1 MGPAVRFSLAIFTFL
16 ITGLTMPVAFAD
28 DDDDHEALL
37 TADWPQVVQ
46 SRLEELELPGDAL
59 SLAAVPL
66 DGPGQARFVNAN
78 RVMNPGSTMKL
89 LTTYAALELLGPT
102 FKWHTRV
109 YTNGKVKGDV
119 LEGDLILVGSG
130 DPKLTEERL
139 WKLMRDLRAY
149 GIRAVHG
156 DLVLDGSYFRMPA
169 GGLPY
174 FDDDGGD
181 DYAPYLVRPDA
192 LLTNLNVFHVQMMG
206 RPDRVQAWVEPVTD
220 KVLLNNQLTRS
231 DSRYCPSGHH
241 LKAIPERRDDGLYVI
256 TLTGSLPEGCKASQ
270 YLSLMDQGDYTAA
283 LLRGLWRQLGG
294 EITGETR
301 FGRLP
306 KGASLLATSSSPDLV
321 TMVRD
326 INKWSSNIM
335 ARQLYLNIG
344 AQHRLAEDSDDLAA
358 ANRTV
363 REWMGLKGMNPDKV
377 VLDNGAGLSRRA
389 RISPMEQIKMLRQAW
404 RSPFAAELIASLPL
418 VAMDGTMHNRL
429 RDTGLRGEGHI
440 KTGSLTNVRAVA
452 GFTRDRDNTTWAV
465 SAIINTPAA
474 WKSQAVLDDVLEAV
488 GAQPYTNAPTI
499 SRSDNH
505 PGRNAPGG

>member
-1 MGPAVRFSLAIFTFL
+1 
-16 ITGLTMPVAFAD
+16 MPN
-28 DDDDHEALL
+28 
-37 TADWPQVVQ
+37 ADWPLAIQ
-46 SRLEELELPGDAL
+46 SRLQELNLPDDAL
-59 SLAAVPL
+59 ALAAVPL
-66 DGPGQARFVNAN
+66 DGPGQARFVNAD

-109 YTNGKVKGDV
+109 YTNGEVKGDV
-119 LEGDLILVGSG
+119 LEGDLILVGAG

-156 DLVLDGSYFRMPA
+156 DLVLDGGYFRLPED
-169 GGLPY
+169 GLPR

-181 DYAPYLVRPDA
+181 PHAPYLVRPDA
-192 LLTNLNVFHVQMMG
+192 LLTNLNVFHIQMMG

-231 DSRYCPSGHH
+231 NSRYCPSGHH
-241 LKAIPERRDDGLYVI
+241 LKAVPERREDGLYVI

-270 YLSLMDQGDYTAA
+270 YLSLMDQGDYTGA

-335 ARQLYLNIG
+335 ARQLYLTIG
-344 AQHRLAEDSDDLAA
+344 AEHRLAEDSDDLAA

-363 REWMGLKGMNPDKV
+363 REWMALKGMDPDKV
-377 VLDNGAGLSRRA
+377 VLDNGAGLSRQA
-389 RISPMEQIKMLRQAW
+389 RISPMEQIKMLQQAW

-488 GAQPYTNAPTI
+488 GGLPRTDAATV
-499 SRSDNH
+499 SRGDDR
-505 PGRNAPGG
+505 PGRSAPGG

>member
-1 MGPAVRFSLAIFTFL
+1 MGLAVRFLFAVFTFL
-16 ITGLTMPVAFAD
+16 LTTMLMPATVAAAD
-28 DDDDHEALL
+28 AMAAMPD
-37 TADWPQVVQ
+37 ADWPVAIQ
-46 SRLEELELPGDAL
+46 SRLKELDLPDDAL
-59 SLAAVPL
+59 ALAAVPL
-66 DGPGQARFVNAN
+66 DGPGQARFVNAD

-109 YTNGKVKGDV
+109 YTNGEVNGDV
-119 LEGDLILVGSG
+119 LEGDLILVGAG
-130 DPKLTEERL
+130 DPKLTEERI
-139 WKLMRDLRAY
+139 WKLLRDLRAY

-156 DLVLDGSYFRMPA
+156 DLVLDGGYFRLPE
-169 GGLPY
+169 GGLPR
-174 FDDDGGD
+174 FNDDGGD
-181 DYAPYLVRPDA
+181 PHAPYLVCPHA
-192 LLTNLNVFHVQMMG
+192 LLTNLNVFHIQMMG

-231 DSRYCPSGHH
+231 NSRYCPSGHH
-241 LKAIPERRDDGLYVI
+241 LKAVPERRDDGLYVI

-270 YLSLMDQGDYTAA
+270 YLSLMNQGDYTGA

-335 ARQLYLNIG
+335 ARQLFLTIG
-344 AQHRLAEDSDDLAA
+344 AEHRLAEDSDDLAA
-358 ANRTV
+358 ATRTV
-363 REWMGLKGMNPDKV
+363 REWMALKGMDPDKV
-377 VLDNGAGLSRRA
+377 VLDNGAGLSRQA
-389 RISPMEQIKMLRQAW
+389 RISPMEQIKMLQQAW

-452 GFTRDRDNTTWAV
+452 GFTWDRDNTTWAV
-465 SAIINTPAA
+465 SAIVNTPAA

-488 GAQPYTNAPTI
+488 GGLPETDAAAVT
-499 SRSDNH
+499 RSDSR
-505 PGRNAPGG
+505 PGRSAPGG